1 MIEYSENWLILT
13 IFRRKGSVAPR
24 ACWFAI
30 PTGVVAFF
38 LAFADEWVGPDFRRD
53 FGLLEAQQS
62 QLWQAATGV
71 LFALLI
77 FRINRAMA
85 RFWEGTGLLHQM
97 RGEWFDSVS
106 CCVTFSR
113 AGMKDKADATLAF
126 RHTIVRLMSLC
137 HGTALKEIGGEDATD
152 CVTIDPAGLDTGT
165 LLHLQACTDS
175 YGFNRVEVLLH
186 LIQSLI
192 TQSLDDGIIRVPA
205 PIISRVYQ
213 TLSRGFVN
221 LLNAKKIADTR
232 FPFPFAQLISL
243 LLFVNIVLTPILI
256 TSIFT
261 QPVWCVVFSVIPIF
275 GMSCLNFIGVEL
287 ENPFGQDDND
297 LPLDHF
303 QGEMNNCLLMLL
315 HSSADLLPDVDITRC
330 LTDVV
335 EIRDVMSGMEVRKQA
350 SERPEM
356 IHVPSSAK
364 AGRKTLATSS
374 TVESLDLIAPIE
386 ASTTIQTIQA
396 TIQESAL
403 LNALPPPGTELKVR
417 APFQDE
423 RNFEK
428 SEEKPKG
435 EDKLKTEEQLQTE
448 AMLRGME
455 RMVANLQSIKSA
467 VEEQANKV
475 SESTKAMTEFCTHL
489 DSVLLSGKKAGLG
502 GERVTRSGPAPVRRR
517 AGSWECSLMKC
528 M

>member
-1 MIEYSENWLILT
+1 MSAGEEKSLM
-13 IFRRKGSVAPR
+13 R
-24 ACWFAI
+24 
-30 PTGVVAFF
+30 
-38 LAFADEWVGPDFRRD
+38 
-53 FGLLEAQQS
+53 
-62 QLWQAATGV
+62 
-71 LFALLI
+71 LFQFTRL
-77 FRINRAMA
+77 F
-85 RFWEGTGLLHQM
+85 EPLH
-97 RGEWFDSVS
+97 
-106 CCVTFSR
+106 
-113 AGMKDKADATLAF
+113 
-126 RHTIVRLMSLC
+126 
-137 HGTALKEIGGEDATD
+137 
-152 CVTIDPAGLDTGT
+152 VTIDPAGLDTGT

-243 LLFVNIVLTPILI
+243 LPLGGYSGLFVNIVLTPILI

-502 GERVTRSGPAPVRRR
+502 GERVTRACEATSVSRDALG
-517 AGSWECSLMKC
+517 
-528 M
+528 